1 MIRTRWRKLIIN
13 YIAWLSKM
21 VVDTD
26 ICGIKVGDRYP
37 AHVMGIINLSPE
49 SFYEN
54 SVISPDSVLEIAHEM
69 IEDGATFLDLGA
81 RSTWRLSKPISRREE
96 LERILPVLET
106 LEGNVDAV
114 ISVDTM
120 FSEIAEEALKRGADI
135 INDVSGFTA
144 DPEMIDVVAD
154 YGCPAIVM
162 ASDKIPGDPLGMD
175 AIIKTL
181 DSIIQA
187 AEAGGIEPEKLILD
201 PAIGK
206 WIAEKDPIYDFETLD
221 DFERLKIFEK
231 PLLAALSRKSFI
243 GEVLE
248 KPASERLYGSLAAAA
263 IAVYKGA
270 HIIRT
275 HDVPETFDVVKLSG
289 ALKSRPSEVKDGK
302 FEVSVFEVKTPQDAA
317 IAMRK
322 IGATWAGSQV
332 MQNKTIHL
340 MLKIRNLTTT
350 EALIIKQE
358 MLARGGDA
366 ALTRDAVSHET
377 ETTDLFVMGTLLQL
391 ERLVRKLEGQAR
403 SLPLI
408 AEMIH
413 KCIANRSNL
422 EYRYLR

>member
-1 MIRTRWRKLIIN
+1 
-13 YIAWLSKM
+13 M

-37 AHVMGIINLSPE
+37 SHVMGIINLSPE
-49 SFYEN
+49 SFYES
-54 SVISPDSVLEIAHEM
+54 SVVSPDSALEIALKMVEN
-69 IEDGATFLDLGA
+69 GATFLDLGA
-81 RSTWRLSKPISRREE
+81 RSTWRFSEQISKKEE
-96 LERILPVLET
+96 LERILPALKA

-120 FSEIAEEALKRGADI
+120 FSEIAEEALKRGAEI
-135 INDVSGFTA
+135 VNDVSGFTA
-144 DPEMIDVVAD
+144 DPRMIDVVAD
-154 YGCPAIVM
+154 YGCPAVVM
-162 ASDKIPGDPLGMD
+162 ASREVPGDPLGMD
-175 AIIKTL
+175 SIIEAL

-187 AEAGGIEPEKLILD
+187 AEARGVKQEKLILD
-201 PAIGK
+201 PAIGR
-206 WIAEKDPIYDFETLD
+206 WTDEKLPIYDFETLD

-243 GEVLE
+243 GDVLE
-248 KPASERLYGSLAAAA
+248 KPVTERLYGSLAAAA

-289 ALKSRPSEVKDGK
+289 ALRSRLSVVKEGRY
-302 FEVSVFEVKTPQDAA
+302 EVSLFEVKTPQDAA

-322 IGATWAGSQV
+322 LGATGIGSKV
-332 MQNKTIHL
+332 MQDKSIHI

-366 ALTRDAVSHET
+366 ALARDAVSHET
-377 ETTDLFVMGTLLQL
+377 EMTDVLVMGTLLQL
-391 ERLVRKLEGQAR
+391 GRLAGKLERQAR

-408 AEMIH
+408 AEMIRE
-413 KCIANRSNL
+413 CIANRNDL